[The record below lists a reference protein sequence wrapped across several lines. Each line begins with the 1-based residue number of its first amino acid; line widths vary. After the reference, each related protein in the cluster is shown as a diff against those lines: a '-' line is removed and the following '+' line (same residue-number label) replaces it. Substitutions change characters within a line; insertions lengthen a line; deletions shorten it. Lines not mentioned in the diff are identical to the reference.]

1 MGLDGI
7 IKNIGKSYVR
17 SLLNAIAF
25 NEPETDQKSADER
38 EAI

>member
-17 SLLNAIAF
+17 SLFNAIAF
-25 NEPETDQKSADER
+25 NEPEAWKSADER